1 MANQKLPIKSF
12 IILTLIAYIF
22 SISVRTIWVYQF
34 KDVDGFR
41 WNNQLMIN
49 TNDGYGY
56 AEGARDILNGTHQ
69 KGDFSFIH
77 EPLSRVTA
85 LLAKILPFSFETI
98 ILWLPAF
105 FGSLLVIP
113 IMLIAR
119 TLNMEY
125 AGFIGAM
132 LGAIAWS
139 YYNRTM
145 VGYYDTDM
153 LTIVLPTLT
162 LWSIIFAIK
171 KGEDKY
177 LLLVSLFMAVSNW
190 WYFQNYSLSLAM
202 AVIFFIYTLIFHR
215 KNIFYYKILI
225 FMLLALAQVSIIIK
239 AIVIVGLFFILQNL
253 KDKID
258 LKVISVLIGVS
269 FLIIFIT
276 GGLDPVIARVN
287 AYIFRGDTSNS
298 ETFHYFSVVKTVRE
312 AGEIPFEVFAN
323 RISGNRVTFILALI
337 GYILLLFKH
346 RVMLLSLPLV
356 GLGFIALNAGLR
368 FTVYAVPILALA
380 IGYLIFF
387 LSEYIKDKRGK
398 LAFISLAT
406 VGVLIPNILH
416 IVDYRVP
423 TVFTKE
429 EVKVLDDLK
438 KVASREDYVVAW
450 WDYGYPIRY
459 YSDVKTLVDG
469 ARHSGSINFPVS
481 FALLKNQ
488 MASANMA
495 RLAVEYR
502 EKSLRDANYS
512 GDFLEN
518 AMRDYNVTSINKFLG
533 MLNRPMKLPPKS
545 RDIYYYLPL
554 KMMNIL
560 PTIDLF
566 SNLNLATGQNYA
578 SPLFLVANVMAIRGG
593 VFYLSNGMKIEGGF
607 IVSRRGKLPINKFII
622 TYYEGGKLKKSSKIL
637 NFGAPIYVIY
647 MRDYGRILILDKRMY
662 NSTYVQL
669 FVLENYNPDLFE
681 PVILSP
687 LAKVF
692 KLKI

>member
-1 MANQKLPIKSF
+1 MTNQKLPIKSF
-12 IILTLIAYIF
+12 IVLTLIAYIF
-22 SISVRTIWVYQF
+22 SISIRTIWVYQF
-34 KDVDGFR
+34 KDVESFR

-56 AEGARDILNGTHQ
+56 AEGARDILSGTHQ
-69 KGDFSFIH
+69 KGDFSFVDAPI
-77 EPLSRVTA
+77 SRVTA
-85 LLAKILPFSFETI
+85 LFAKVLPFSFETI

-119 TLNMEY
+119 ALNMEY
-125 AGFIGAM
+125 AGFIGAL
-132 LGAIAWS
+132 LGGIVWS

-162 LWSIIFAIK
+162 LWATIFAINRR
-171 KGEDKY
+171 EDRY
-177 LLLVSLFMAVSNW
+177 LLLVSLFMAISNW

-202 AVIFFIYTLIFHR
+202 AGIFFIYTLIFYR
-215 KNIFYYKILI
+215 RDIFYYKILI
-225 FMLLALAQVSIIIK
+225 FMLLALAQVGLFIK
-239 AIVIVGLFFILQNL
+239 AIVIVGIFIFFKNSRES
-253 KDKID
+253 
-258 LKVISVLIGVS
+258 ISFKMVYILIGVS
-269 FLIIFIT
+269 FLIILIT
-276 GGLDPVIARVN
+276 GGFDPVIARIN
-287 AYIFRGDTSNS
+287 AYIFRSSSFNGSP
-298 ETFHYFSVVKTVRE
+298 FHYFSVVKTVRE
-312 AGEIPFEVFAN
+312 AGEIPFKIFAN
-323 RISGNRVTFILALI
+323 RISGDRVTFILAII
-337 GYILLLFKH
+337 GYILLLIKH

-380 IGYLIFF
+380 IGYLIFY
-387 LSEYIKDKRGK
+387 LSDFIKEKRAK
-398 LAFISLAT
+398 LLFIALAS

-416 IVDYRVP
+416 IINYRVP
-423 TVFTKE
+423 TVFTKD
-429 EVKVLDDLK
+429 EVKVLDKLK
-438 KVASREDYVVAW
+438 HIASREDYVVAW

-459 YSDVKTLVDG
+459 YSDVKTLADG
-469 ARHSGSINFPVS
+469 ARHSGSVNFPVS

-488 MASANMA
+488 QASANMA
-495 RLAVEYR
+495 RLDVEYR
-502 EKSLRDANYS
+502 EKSLRDSNYS

-518 AMRDYNVTSINKFLG
+518 ILRDYNISSINRFIG
-533 MLNRPMKLPPKS
+533 MLNRPIKLPPKT

-566 SNLNLATGQNYA
+566 SNLNLATGQNYN
-578 SPLFLVANVMAIRGG
+578 SPLFLVAGVLKVKGG
-593 VFYLSNGMKIEGGF
+593 EFYLTNGMKISGGY
-607 IVSRRGKLPINKFII
+607 IYSSRGKLPIGKFIV
-622 TYYEGGKLKKSSKIL
+622 TYYESGKLKRDSRYL
-637 NFGAPIYVIY
+637 NIGSPIYIVY

-669 FVLENYNPDLFE
+669 FVLENYDPQLFE
-681 PVILSP
+681 PVILTP